1 MGWGV
6 RRRRRVDPGNPVAK
20 MMCAASGF
28 SFPRDEMTKQM
39 EYRGNALVWTGHW
52 VAKKYA
58 DRPQPSLR
66 PYQPRPW
73 EEAPTMPIRG
83 EDLGTNGNYT
93 ARNYT
98 APVYTP
104 SDYANG

>member
-1 MGWGV
+1 MSWGV
-6 RRRRRVDPGNPVAK
+6 RRRRRTDPDNPVAK

-28 SFPRDEMTKQM
+28 IFPSTEMTKQM

-58 DRPQPSLR
+58 DQPQHSLQ

-98 APVYTP
+98 APTYTP